1 MYDMLKKKKCPN
13 VDTPQLKHLR
23 QVRIEFKIAAL
34 RLIELNNIFASSTVS
49 IESKPTPC
57 RKINFWCEF
66 SFKMRKDAVATFSN
80 DVITTRPHKHFS
92 SGS

>member
-49 IESKPTPC
+49 I
-57 RKINFWCEF
+57 
-66 SFKMRKDAVATFSN
+66 
-80 DVITTRPHKHFS
+80 
-92 SGS
+92 